1 MPPSLAL
8 FWNDTTYLPVIRCPL
23 TGWHAWLSRPERQVF
38 SECRAWMR
46 EAEARGMRLNYAGV
60 IIGPDLRFDRVE
72 GMLFIDRAPYFDV

>member
-1 MPPSLAL
+1 
-8 FWNDTTYLPVIRCPL
+8 
-23 TGWHAWLSRPERQVF
+23 
-38 SECRAWMR
+38 MR